1 MTGTKLGLTEI
12 PHFRTENYS
21 TLPNEILASPTE
33 LPSPLLTS
41 EDFRFPADP
50 SALRTERR
58 LPDLEAK
65 LSENQEKMSET
76 LKSMTNTLTL
86 LSHAALSCPPTSA
99 SLPTTRFQSEL
110 RPALPP
116 KYDGNRQHGKAF
128 INACQAFFR
137 LRPTNSWMNKLKS
150 NGL

>member
-21 TLPNEILASPTE
+21 TLPNEIVATPTE
-33 LPSPLLTS
+33 LPSPLLTT
-41 EDFRFPADP
+41 ENFHFPADT
-50 SALRTERR
+50 SALQTEKQ
-58 LPDLEAK
+58 LADLKVK
-65 LSENQEKMSET
+65 LLENQEKMSNT
-76 LKSMTNTLTL
+76 LTSITNMLTL
-86 LSHAALSCPPTSA
+86 LSHAVLAHPPASA
-99 SLPTTRFQSEL
+99 SLLLTRFRPEL

-128 INACQAFFR
+128 INACQAFFQ
-137 LRPTNSWMNKLKS
+137 LRTNSWMNKLKS